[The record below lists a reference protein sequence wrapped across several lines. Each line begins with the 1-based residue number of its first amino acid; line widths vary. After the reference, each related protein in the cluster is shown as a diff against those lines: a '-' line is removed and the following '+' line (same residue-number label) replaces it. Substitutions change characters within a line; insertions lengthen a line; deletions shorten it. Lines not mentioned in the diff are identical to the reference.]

1 MSSSTSSVKTPTLG
15 EFNALVSKK
24 MRECPE
30 WRYGQALF
38 NVAWEHFKDKIS
50 GGGIIGGDRDPFYN
64 DERTPSFFCF
74 LVDSGCFGSE
84 ETR

>member
-1 MSSSTSSVKTPTLG
+1 MNNSTTSTPSLT
-15 EFNALVSKK
+15 EFNRLVSNK

-50 GGGIIGGDRDPFYN
+50 SGGVIGGDRDPFYS
-64 DERTPSFFCF
+64 DERIPAFLCF
-74 LVDSGCFGSE
+74 LIDSGCFGSE
-84 ETR
+84 EAR